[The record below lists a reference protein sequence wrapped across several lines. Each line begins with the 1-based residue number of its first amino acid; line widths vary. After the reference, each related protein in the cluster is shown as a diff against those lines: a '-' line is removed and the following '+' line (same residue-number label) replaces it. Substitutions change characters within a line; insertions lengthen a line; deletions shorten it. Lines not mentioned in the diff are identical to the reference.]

1 MMAAMTDVATGFMQ
15 AVSAFAASRLG
26 RTSATSFKDAGSL
39 MASLADGVPGTTKP
53 AFDRLRADI
62 EANVDLVKPIVAKID
77 QQTAVIK
84 KMANESTADAAIA
97 PFTAML
103 AGRIA
108 TRVGTAVLAIDEA
121 VSIVATE
128 LAKNAAGDVDTV
140 LRDQLMGIWNPW
152 AQPFKDL
159 GDGAGKIVDSLGK
172 QVLGLDGA
180 SGDLA
185 EVVKFDPVKFR
196 LSATLA
202 ASGQRNF
209 GAFRLNE
216 TTLEAFLG
224 FARREFVNPSEAQKL
239 ELVERAGKWW
249 RADDAVLGVRVFTKV
264 EPGLQQD
271 PLLKA
276 IMPGSSKEPKA
287 ITPTA
292 ITLDTTDGLSLG
304 DGQGSGNERMVL
316 PIQFNFPGVE
326 IREVALGIVRSKAP
340 AREVTGLEVTTVIAA
355 KLGDAVGMQIGGAG
369 AVIHLDGAPN
379 PAAMFPWAV
388 GPRWPDAV
396 GLRIKTGPVNGGG
409 YLERKVRTYGSGDD
423 KQEIVEF
430 GGVLQVEIL
439 KVGVFAI
446 GILSPDPFSMVLVMG
461 VRFPTA
467 IELSWGFTFN
477 GVGGILAINR
487 TVDSAK
493 LIESMKTHFIDK
505 VLFPED
511 PVAEAPSILN
521 KVAAVFPPAQGG
533 FVVGPVVELGWGS
546 QAKIVEA
553 KIGVVLALPDP
564 KIILLGSV
572 RVRAPSKLTP
582 VTDFRCEVYGE
593 ITGDRLLIIATLRD
607 SKIAGIAVSGDL
619 GLLIQWGGG
628 GDFSLSVGGFN
639 PRYTAAPAA
648 LKSLERLT
656 IDLSPP
662 AVVKIIVKV
671 YFAVTAGAVMAG
683 VRGDFKADVG
693 VAKAHAWVQL
703 DMIFWWVPRFGFA
716 VDLDLGINIEVFGFS
731 FAKIQFKGSL
741 EGTTPW
747 KVQGTATIDVWFMP
761 TFDFELGPVTWG
773 GSAPPIAATRDPLS
787 IASAALSSV
796 EAWKAVM
803 PLDGDVLVVLARVGD
818 LGLVAHP
825 LASLE
830 VTQSQVPLETHI
842 DRIGSATVTAHR
854 VHMGHPTTSAGPAGA
869 VSTVK
874 APFAPGQ
881 FLTLTGEQLLA
892 RAGFDDLPS
901 GCRIGAGTIPK
912 VGTSTS
918 DAVNWH
924 TYFSGVD
931 TGSANGVLDLTM
943 FVDVFVSHSLVGR
956 AVVDTS
962 NPYMKRQDTVDPHP
976 ERGPA
981 VLPAG
986 ASIVRLVDDGAAV
999 LTDLGVLNAA
1009 EAGRLADLVTA
1020 SGLAQVTAV
1029 AVGAGVM

>member
-1 MMAAMTDVATGFMQ
+1 MAAMTDVATGFMQ

-26 RTSATSFKDAGSL
+26 RASATSFKDAGSL
-39 MASLADGVPGTTKP
+39 MTSLADGVPGTTKQ
-53 AFDRLRADI
+53 AFDRLKVDI
-62 EANVDLVKPIVAKID
+62 EANVDLVKPVIAKID
-77 QQTAVIK
+77 KQTAVIA
-84 KMANESTADAAIA
+84 KMASESIADAGID
-97 PFTAML
+97 PFTVAL

-108 TRVGTAVLAIDEA
+108 TRVGTAILAIDEA
-121 VSIVATE
+121 VGIVATE
-128 LAKNAAGDVDTV
+128 LAKDAAGDVDTV

-159 GDGAGKIVDSLGK
+159 GDGAGKVLDSLGQ
-172 QVLGLDGA
+172 QVLGVDSA
-180 SGDLA
+180 SSELA
-185 EVVKFDPVKFR
+185 EVVRFDPARFR

-202 ASGQRNF
+202 ASGQKNF

-224 FARREFVNPSEAQKL
+224 FARREFVNPSETQKL
-239 ELVERAGKWW
+239 DLVERGGKWW
-249 RADDAVLGVRVFTKV
+249 RADEAVLGVRVFTKV

-276 IMPGSSKEPKA
+276 IMPGSKEPKA
-287 ITPTA
+287 ITPTVV
-292 ITLDTTDGLSLG
+292 TLDTADGLSLG

-326 IREVALGIVRSKAP
+326 IREVALGVVRSKAP

-355 KLGDAVGMQIGGAG
+355 KLGDVVGMQIGGAG
-369 AVIHLDGAPN
+369 AVIRLDGAPN
-379 PAAMFPWAV
+379 PSAIFPWAV
-388 GPRWPDAV
+388 GPRWADAV

-505 VLFPED
+505 VLFPDD

-521 KVAAVFPPAQGG
+521 KVAAVFPPAPGG
-533 FVVGPVVELGWGS
+533 FVVGPVIELGWGS

-582 VTDFRCEVYGE
+582 LTDFRCEVYGE

-619 GLLIQWGGG
+619 GVLIQWGGG
-628 GDFSLSVGGFN
+628 GDFALSVGGFN
-639 PRYTAAPAA
+639 PRYTTAPAA

-656 IDLSPP
+656 MDLSPP
-662 AVVKIIVKV
+662 TVVKIIVKA

-693 VAKAHAWVQL
+693 VAKGHAWVQL
-703 DMIFWWVPRFGFA
+703 DMIFRWVPRFGFA
-716 VDLDLGINIEVFGFS
+716 VDLDLGIDIEVFGFS

-761 TFDFELGPVTWG
+761 TFDFDLGPVTWG
-773 GSAPPIAATRDPLS
+773 GSEPQIEKAKDPLS
-787 IASAALSSV
+787 IARDALSAV

-803 PLDGDVLVVLARVGD
+803 PLDGDVLVVLDRVDD
-818 LGLVAHP
+818 LGPVAHP

-854 VHMGHPTTSAGPAGA
+854 VHMGLPTTSAGPAGA
-869 VSTVK
+869 VSTVR

-881 FLTLTGEQLLA
+881 FLALSGEQLLA

-901 GCRIGAGTIPK
+901 GCRIGAATIPT
-912 VGTSTS
+912 VGTVTPGT
-918 DAVNWH
+918 VNWH
-924 TYFSGVD
+924 TYFSGID
-931 TGSANGVLDLTM
+931 AGSAGYLFDLTM
-943 FVDVFVSHSLVGR
+943 FADVFVSHSLVGR
-956 AVVDTS
+956 AVVDRS
-962 NPYMKRQDTVDPHP
+962 NPYMTREQIVDPHP

-981 VLPAG
+981 VLAAG
-986 ASIVRLVDDGAAV
+986 ASVVRLVDDGAAV

-1029 AVGAGVM
+1029 AVGAGVI